1 MKKEGVLVVG
11 SANMDLVVTSERFP
25 NPGETVFGKNF
36 AMFPGGKGANQA
48 VSCAKLGGLT
58 YFLGKMGNDDF
69 QSSLIR
75 SLNESGVNISDVL
88 IENGAQTGVALIS
101 VDGSGENEIIVI
113 SGTNMRFTT
122 NDLLKKQEY
131 FSKVKVVLSQ
141 LEIPIQ
147 TVTLAA
153 QLAKQNGAIFI
164 LNPAPAAPLSDELFS
179 FIDYLTPNESE
190 LEILSGINIVDKSS
204 AEKASRVLLQKG
216 LKNVLVTLGEK
227 GSLLVNNNSVKHF
240 ETYKVKAV
248 DTTAAGDS
256 FNGALAY
263 SLSIGK
269 SIEEAIHFASYA
281 AAISVT
287 RMGAQT
293 SMPTLKEVESL
304 L

>member
-164 LNPAPAAPLSDELFS
+164 LNPAPAAQLSDELFS

-204 AEKASRVLLQKG
+204 AEKASKVLLQKG

-269 SIEEAIHFASYA
+269 SIEQAIHFASYA